1 MVIIRISFSLFHI
14 EFYFLG
20 GLMKRFFNK
29 KNTLIVV
36 IQYFLCAST
45 LNAADVNHELEVSLG
60 KLIFEDKTLSQPVG
74 QSCASCHVPSQ
85 ADAQQGLIV
94 SPGATSTL
102 FGNRNAPSITYSMF
116 TTPWYFNTEDET
128 WIGGFFWDGRAKTMH
143 EQAKG
148 PFLNPLEMGNGS
160 AHQVVSKIQS
170 TTYQKMFETVYGKDI
185 WNTPEEAF
193 NAVATALVAYQK
205 SESFAPRFTSKY
217 DAYLQNKTTLT
228 DQEMRGLKLFEAEDK
243 GNCAACHPSQIG
255 EKGELPLFTDFS
267 YDNLGVPKQ
276 THLPFYAM
284 SKKVNPAGK
293 NYVDVGLADNPNIKD
308 PQAQLGKFKVP
319 TLRNIAKTAPYMHN
333 GVFLTLKES
342 VEFYNTRDVDKK
354 WAKAEV
360 STNVNKDELGNL
372 KLTNDEID
380 DLVSF
385 LQTLDDGFIAK
396 SS

>member
-1 MVIIRISFSLFHI
+1 
-14 EFYFLG
+14 
-20 GLMKRFFNK
+20 MKKFINK
-29 KNTLIVV
+29 KNTLIIVL
-36 IQYFLCAST
+36 QYFLCAFT
-45 LNAADVNHELEVSLG
+45 LQAASVNHELEVSLG

-74 QSCASCHVPSQ
+74 QSCASCHAPSQ
-85 ADAQQGLIV
+85 GDAQQGMIV
-94 SPGATSTL
+94 SPGATPTL

-128 WIGGFFWDGRAKTMH
+128 WIGGFFLDGRAKTMH

-148 PFLNPLEMGNGS
+148 PFLNPLEMGNTS
-160 AHQVVSKIQS
+160 AHQVVSKVQLAAYQS
-170 TTYQKMFETVYGKDI
+170 MFEKVYGKEI
-185 WNTPEEAF
+185 WSKPEAAF

-205 SESFAPRFTSKY
+205 SDSFAPRFTSKY

-228 DQEMRGLKLFEAEDK
+228 AQEMRGLKLFEAEDK

-276 THLPFYAM
+276 SHLPFYAM
-284 SKKVNPAGK
+284 SKKINPTGK
-293 NYVDVGLADNPNIKD
+293 NYVDVGLAENPNIKD
-308 PQAQLGKFKVP
+308 AQAQLGKFKVP

-342 VEFYNTRDVDKK
+342 VDFYNTRDVDQK

-360 STNVNKDELGNL
+360 STNVNKDELGDL
-372 KLTNDEID
+372 KLTKDEVD

-385 LQTLDDGFIAK
+385 LHTLDDGFVGK